1 MKIRDYM
8 RITGLSRATVCKKCA
23 NGTIKA
29 HKVPADNPWGYLW
42 EIDEEPPQMGG
53 VQSELIFS
61 YDEIPDR
68 IVGKRHQS
76 FEDILIERFRQS
88 DEFRIAVD
96 EMKRRSRQ
104 NHKSGKKVFL
114 SSETLNLIGI
124 ISATNHDSRDAIIQ
138 RALRR
143 YIKWRGMEE

>member
-29 HKVPADNPWGYLW
+29 HKVPSDNPWGYLW
-42 EIDEEPPQMGG
+42 EIDEKPPQMGG

-76 FEDILIERFRQS
+76 FEDIIIERFRQS

-114 SSETLNLIGI
+114 SPETLDLIGI